1 MADKSTVV
9 RPEIGIKPGADGTI
23 LVTKNGTPQWAPKE
37 TANISSEDIKKAVD
51 EFKPEV
57 LAAAKA
63 EVQTAKTELSAKIKK
78 NEDGI
83 ASNKTNITTHTSDIQ
98 STRDMAREA
107 KQTAASSGQAAS
119 EAKIEAAGAKTKAE
133 AAQQSADEAKVLANE
148 AKAALGGFPDSD
160 LDMKGHKVSNLA
172 TPTRGHEAANKTYVD
187 QEIAKIPPGGGGGG
201 GGGGAVGPPGPKGDQ
216 GDPGPMG
223 PPGPKGDKGEPGPK
237 GDDGETGPR
246 GQQGPPGIQG
256 PPGPRGDTGPA
267 GAQGLTGLTGPT
279 GPAGPPGPQG
289 TQGLKGE
296 TGPAGPAGSAG
307 PAGPPG
313 PQGPAGTTKY
323 SELEGA
329 PDLSTF
335 LKGDTDIRVKSIE
348 LKSGTSSGVRISN
361 TGNIV
366 TNIGDIG
373 LSSATG
379 KIFTKTPNG
388 TEEVLTNPEAY
399 VKTSNQRNIVY
410 ARKDGLETPIPHSA
424 SPQGNFIMSRDASGR
439 SQVVDPLDPA
449 DIATKKYVD
458 SQVAAAPGGGGGGA
472 VHAVSCRYRVAT
484 DVFLTAPGPLG
495 LSTMDQKGNLRIS
508 PTNDELIAVGAG
520 IKMVQFAATIMG
532 HGLQK
537 YMFIILQKKVAGTDE
552 WIDLSQALA
561 SHQPTGFAGATA
573 SALVPVAENDRL
585 RVFVDTYGYVRG
597 ARSNIY
603 AIGVG

>member
-23 LVTKNGTPQWAPKE
+23 LVTKNGTPQWAPRE

-63 EVQTAKTELSAKIKK
+63 EIQTTKTELSAKIKT
-78 NEDGI
+78 NEDNI
-83 ASNKTNITTHTSDIQ
+83 ASNKTNITTHSNDIQ
-98 STRDMAREA
+98 STREIAREA
-107 KQTAASSGQAAS
+107 KQTATSSGQSAA
-119 EAKIEAAGAKTKAE
+119 EAKVEAAGAKAKAE

-187 QEIAKIPPGGGGGG
+187 QEIAKIPSGGGGGG
-201 GGGGAVGPPGPKGDQ
+201 GTVGPPGPKGDQ

-237 GDDGETGPR
+237 GDDGATGPR
-246 GQQGPPGIQG
+246 GLQGPPGVQG
-256 PPGPRGDTGPA
+256 PPGPAGPTGPE
-267 GAQGLTGLTGPT
+267 GKQGLTGLTGP
-279 GPAGPPGPQG
+279 AGP
-289 TQGLKGE
+289 T
-296 TGPAGPAGSAG
+296 
-307 PAGPPG
+307 
-313 PQGPAGTTKY
+313 GPAGTTKY

-348 LKSGTSSGVRISN
+348 LKSGISSGVKISN
-361 TGNIV
+361 TGNIIANV
-366 TNIGDIG
+366 GDIG
-373 LSSATG
+373 LSSTTG
-379 KIFTKTPNG
+379 KIFTKTPGG

-399 VKTSNQRNIVY
+399 VKTSNQRNVVY

-439 SQVVDPLDPA
+439 AQVVDPLDPA
-449 DIATKKYVD
+449 DVATKKYVD
-458 SQVAAAPGGGGGGA
+458 SKVAAIPGGGGGGIG
-472 VHAVSCRYRVAT
+472 HAVSCRVSPAT
-484 DVFLTAPGPLG
+484 NFFLMSPGVVG
-495 LSTMDQKGNLRIS
+495 LTNIDQKGNLMIS
-508 PTNDELIAVGAG
+508 PTNEDLIAVGAG
-520 IKMVQFAATIMG
+520 IKMVMLSATIMG
-532 HGLQK
+532 YELQK
-537 YMFIILQKKVAGTDE
+537 YMFIILQKKVAGTDQ
-552 WIDLSQALA
+552 WIDMSQALA

-573 SALVPVAENDRL
+573 SALIPVAENDRL
-585 RVFVDTYGYVRG
+585 RVFVDTYGYIRG
-597 ARSNIY
+597 GLSNIY
-603 AIGVG
+603 AIGIS

>member
-57 LAAAKA
+57 LAAARA
-63 EVQTAKTELSAKIKK
+63 EIQTTKTELSAKIKT
-78 NEDGI
+78 NEDNI
-83 ASNKTNITTHTSDIQ
+83 ASNKTNITIHSSDIQ
-98 STRDMAREA
+98 STREIAREA
-107 KQTAASSGQAAS
+107 KQTATSSGQSAA
-119 EAKIEAAGAKTKAE
+119 EARVEAAGAKAKAE

-187 QEIAKIPPGGGGGG
+187 QEIAKIPGGGGGG
-201 GGGGAVGPPGPKGDQ
+201 GTVGPPGPKGDQ

-237 GDDGETGPR
+237 GDDGATGPR
-246 GQQGPPGIQG
+246 GLQGL
-256 PPGPRGDTGPA
+256 PGPAGPTGPTGPA
-267 GAQGLTGLTGPT
+267 GPEGKQGLTGLTGPT
-279 GPAGPPGPQG
+279 GPTGPPGPQG
-289 TQGLKGE
+289 TQGPKGE
-296 TGPAGPAGSAG
+296 TGPAGIQ
-307 PAGPPG
+307 GPPG
-313 PQGPAGTTKY
+313 PTGPTGPTGPAGTTKY

-335 LKGDTDIRVKSIE
+335 LKADTDILVKSIE
-348 LKSGTSSGVRISN
+348 LKSGISSGVKISN

-366 TNIGDIG
+366 TNVGDIG
-373 LSSATG
+373 LSSTTG

-399 VKTSNQRNIVY
+399 VKTSNLRNVVY
-410 ARKDGLETPIPHSA
+410 ARKDGFDTPIPHSA

-439 SQVVDPLDPA
+439 AQVVDPLDPA

-458 SQVAAAPGGGGGGA
+458 TKVAAVPGGGGGGIGHM
-472 VHAVSCRYRVAT
+472 VTCRYRVAT
-484 DVFLTAPGPLG
+484 DVFLVSPGPLG
-495 LSTMDQKGNLRIS
+495 MSTIEQKGNLMVS

-520 IKMVQFAATIMG
+520 VRMVQLTATIMG

-537 YMFIILQKKVAGTDE
+537 YMFVILQKKPAGTTDQ
-552 WIDLSQALA
+552 WIDLSQSLS
-561 SHQPTGFAGATA
+561 SHQPTGYAGATA
-573 SALVPVAENDRL
+573 SALFPVAEGDRL
-585 RVFVDTYGYVRG
+585 RVFVDTYGYIRG
-597 ARSNIY
+597 GSSNIY
-603 AIGVG
+603 AIGIS